1 MKLPSSPACENNKRP
16 ILLILERVFKDCR
29 AVLEIGSGTGQH
41 AVYLA
46 PRLAP
51 DLIWQTSD
59 LAGNHPG
66 IKAWIDAF
74 PSNNVRPPLA
84 LDVDNPAWPVTEPV
98 DAVFTANTCHIMGWP
113 SVRNMFARLP
123 EILVE
128 HGLLVIYG
136 PFNYN
141 HQYTSPSNARF
152 DAWLKQQGGHQG
164 IRDIADVNSL
174 AKQAGFTLLEDNAMP
189 AHNRLLVWRK
199 TGAWQNL

>member
-29 AVLEIGSGTGQH
+29 VVLEIGSGTGQH